1 MMKRKIYTR
10 ISLVIIIALAIG
22 LGLQTFIFYNYNKS
36 KEETS
41 LLRQIQ
47 YVDSISDN
55 SRDNT
60 ITNIKK
66 FKRINPSNRFTII
79 DENGS
84 VVYDTD
90 TNVDSLDNH
99 SNREE

>member
-1 MMKRKIYTR
+1 MKRRIYTR

-55 SRDNT
+55 NRDKT

-66 FKRINPSNRFTII
+66 IKRIN
-79 DENGS
+79 
-84 VVYDTD
+84 
-90 TNVDSLDNH
+90 
-99 SNREE
+99 